1 MGEKDIAEKVLE
13 DYNDVFADIVNVLLF
28 QGEQIVRP
36 EQLEDK
42 TLRSSY
48 KADGKLREIVRDV
61 GKNWNQDTIRIACL
75 GIENQTDSDADMPL
89 RVISYDG
96 AEYRAQ
102 LIRDISSQD
111 GGDGD
116 IISTKKRRDIKR
128 YPVVTLVLYFGY
140 EYLWNGPISLK
151 ERLKIPDGLDN
162 YVNDYKI
169 NLYQIAYLPDEQIQ
183 QFKSD
188 FRVVAEFFSQKR
200 KQVDYTPSNQQLCH
214 VKEVLQLFSV
224 MTDDNRFEEIYNEE
238 LKEEGGVKTM
248 CDVLDRAIE
257 KGKIAGIQEGRSD
270 GIRNMI
276 ELCQD
281 FGTTEADAQ
290 SQIIMRFHMQEDEA
304 IKYIKTFWRPEKK

>member
-28 QGEQIVRP
+28 QGEQIVKP

-48 KADGKLREIVRDV
+48 KADGKLREVVRDV

-89 RVISYDG
+89 RGISYDG

-111 GGDGD
+111 GGDDD

-140 EYLWNGPISLK
+140 EKPWSSSKSLLD
-151 ERLKIPDGLDN
+151 RLTVSDALKP
-162 YVNDYKI
+162 YVQDYRI
-169 NLYQIAYLPDEQIQ
+169 NVFEIAYLTPEQVKLFQ
-183 QFKSD
+183 SD
-188 FRVVAEFFSQKR
+188 FRIVADYFVQKR
-200 KQVDYTPSNQQLCH
+200 LNHEYKPSPQKMKH
-214 VKEVLQLFSV
+214 VHAVLQMMSI
-224 MTDDNRFEEIYNEE
+224 MTGDHRFEDAYNDAIQKEE
-238 LKEEGGVKTM
+238 LNM
-248 CDVLDRAIE
+248 CEVLDRVE
-257 KGKIAGIQEGRSD
+257 KKGYDAGRIAGKIAGKID
-270 GIRNMI
+270 VFYH
-276 ELCQD
+276 EL
-281 FGTTEADAQ
+281 GMSVSEIAEKLSITESEVQ
-290 SQIIMRFHMQEDEA
+290 KILDES
-304 IKYIKTFWRPEKK
+304 E

>member
-28 QGEQIVRP
+28 QGEQIVKP

-89 RVISYDG
+89 RGISYDG

-111 GGDGD
+111 GGDDD

-140 EYLWNGPISLK
+140 EKPWSSSKSLLD
-151 ERLKIPDGLDN
+151 RLTVSDALKP
-162 YVNDYKI
+162 YVQDYRI
-169 NLYQIAYLPDEQIQ
+169 NVFEIAYLTPEQVKLFQ
-183 QFKSD
+183 SD
-188 FRVVAEFFSQKR
+188 FRIVADYFVQKR
-200 KQVDYTPSNQQLCH
+200 LNHEYKPSLQKMKH
-214 VKEVLQLFSV
+214 VHAVLQMMSI
-224 MTDDNRFEEIYNEE
+224 MTGDHRFEDAYNDAIQKEE
-238 LKEEGGVKTM
+238 LNM
-248 CDVLDRAIE
+248 CEVLDRVE
-257 KGKIAGIQEGRSD
+257 KKGYDAGRIAGKID
-270 GIRNMI
+270 VFYH
-276 ELCQD
+276 EL
-281 FGTTEADAQ
+281 GMSVSEIAEKLTMTESEVQ
-290 SQIIMRFHMQEDEA
+290 KILDES
-304 IKYIKTFWRPEKK
+304 E